1 MAEWTSLVFA
11 MTAKPSVADPSLLTK
26 TAFARRMGV
35 NEVTVRGW
43 CKRWCADGMP
53 VRADGKVNE
62 AAALR
67 WVETYLDQARRA
79 ARTEGTSGGTVSD
92 LRAHKLSA
100 EARLL
105 EMDHRKRAGE
115 LVERAAIER
124 AAKARGVSRI
134 DRRAQGSDRGRYPP
148 GEGSYKRGGGHAG
161 GRGPEGCAKVGF
173 FEGAYLRTSKNSSRL
188 QTACNVCKDL
198 ARGGAM
204 LAKPEAVRLA

>member
-1 MAEWTSLVFA
+1 MAEWTSQWTSLVFA

-148 GEGSYKRGGGHAG
+148 AKDRTRGGVATRGVAAPRG
-161 GRGPEGCAKVGF
+161 ARKLDFSRGPTCALLKTPHGF
-173 FEGAYLRTSKNSSRL
+173 KPLVMFART
-188 QTACNVCKDL
+188 
-198 ARGGAM
+198 
-204 LAKPEAVRLA
+204 